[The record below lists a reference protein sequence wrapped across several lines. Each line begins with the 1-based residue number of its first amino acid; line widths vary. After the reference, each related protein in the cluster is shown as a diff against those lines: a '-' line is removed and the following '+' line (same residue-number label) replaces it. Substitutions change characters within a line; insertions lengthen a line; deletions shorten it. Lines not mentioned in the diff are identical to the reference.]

1 MYEATIFDIKMCF
14 HPAYAWYS
22 SILYDSVTAYPI
34 LNDALQTGELDYI
47 NGGKKFMAWQDF
59 NKKCT
64 TKMFEPSN
72 GFTINFQLV
81 K

>member
-1 MYEATIFDIKMCF
+1 
-14 HPAYAWYS
+14 
-22 SILYDSVTAYPI
+22 
-34 LNDALQTGELDYI
+34 LNDALHTGELDYI